1 MDDSPMFVLN
11 LPVMKLFVLTRLKM
25 VKLLFR

>member
-1 MDDSPMFVLN
+1 MDDSPMFVLD

-25 VKLLFR
+25 VKITI